1 MHEKRHLTS
10 IGIFVT
16 LAGAILFSTKAVIV
30 KKAFQDIH
38 IDALTLLML
47 RMLFALPFYVAV
59 LLWTKDEKQ
68 VSLTGQQ
75 WIQLIGLGLM
85 GYYLSSYL
93 DFAGLQYI
101 SAGLERLILY
111 LYPTFVVLI
120 NFFVFKQSLTRIQKF
135 AVALTYAGILLAY
148 VGEFDWNNVQPGH
161 VWGAFLVFL
170 CSITFA
176 VYIVG
181 SGKLIPAVGAT
192 RFTVYA
198 MLAAIAGILLHYLI
212 QNQFHFSVAAVT
224 SYWQYGLLLA
234 VVATVLPTFLTSAGV
249 KQIGSSNVA
258 IISSIGP
265 VSTIIQAHF
274 ILGEQIT
281 ALQIAGT
288 LLVIAGILLIGMNRE
303 RWLALRKRF

>member
-1 MHEKRHLTS
+1 MNEKRHLTTA
-10 IGIFVT
+10 GILLTF
-16 LAGAILFSTKAVIV
+16 AGAVLFSTKAVIV
-30 KKAFQDIH
+30 KKAFHDIH

-59 LLWTKDEKQ
+59 AVWTKDEQQ
-68 VSLTGQQ
+68 VSLTRKQ
-75 WIQLIGLGLM
+75 WFQLIGLGLM

-93 DFAGLQYI
+93 DFEGLQYI

-120 NFFVFKQSLTRIQKF
+120 NFFVFKQSLNRIQKF
-135 AVALTYAGILLAY
+135 ALALTYSGIMLAY
-148 VGEFDWNNVQPGH
+148 VGEFDWNNLQEGH
-161 VWGAFLVFL
+161 LLGAFLVFL

-181 SGKLIPAVGAT
+181 SGKMIPVLGAT

-198 MLAAIAGILLHYLI
+198 MLSAIGGILLHYMI
-212 QNQFHFSVAAVT
+212 QNHFHFSVQAVED
-224 SYWQYGLLLA
+224 YWEYGLLLA

-249 KQIGSSNVA
+249 KRIGSNNVA

-274 ILGEQIT
+274 ILGEKIT
-281 ALQIAGT
+281 LSQVAGT
-288 LLVIAGILLIGMNRE
+288 LLVITGILLIG
-303 RWLALRKRF
+303 LKQQKAK